1 MTKLIPKLKEANHQL
16 LLTIADQ
23 QETEDRLNL
32 QLTRLKL
39 MYEFVSALN
48 AAQTVTEIYQIALNG
63 ICPALRTAR
72 AAVVTIGSS
81 PHRLEFQA
89 TVGLSEN
96 YKQAIEAFFADSVDL
111 TKLKPR
117 AFPTSATF
125 FSDGISAFGDRIG
138 FSDRTS
144 NHTNEHILQSIGHA
158 ESIGALAIFPLEY
171 ERRHL
176 GDIVAYFDEPR
187 QFTDE
192 EVQLT
197 KMIVTNIAIALTRKQ
212 AEQALKE
219 SQEFIQR
226 IADTTPNI
234 LYIYDIEEYRNIYC
248 NQGITTILGYTDSEI
263 KGMGSL
269 LLDVVVHPD
278 DLTRIKEHYQQV
290 RGSKSE
296 DLFVI
301 EYRMRDIH
309 GKWKWFYSQE
319 TVFFRNVDQT
329 VKQVIGAASDISQLK
344 ETEIRLHS
352 SLSEKEMLLREV
364 HHRVKNNLGLV
375 DSLLSM
381 QARYINDVE
390 ALKSVSDSQKRIHAM
405 SLIHEQLYQSQ
416 DMGKIDFCEYLQRL
430 VDNLHS
436 STSFNDDQITLKLD
450 TNSTFLKIDT
460 AISMG
465 LIVNELLTN
474 AFKHA
479 FPDRPDYPDYPNYNK
494 GLIEVILYESTQDH
508 KLHLI
513 IRDNGIGIPEGF
525 TQNFAQNP
533 TFNMTNSPSTS
544 FGLRLV
550 SILTQQLRATLDL
563 SCSVGTSF
571 HFTLETDS

>member
-23 QETEDRLNL
+23 QQNEDHLNL

-48 AAQTVTEIYQIALNG
+48 AAQTFNQIYQIALDG
-63 ICPALRTAR
+63 ICPALRIVR
-72 AAVVTIGSS
+72 AAVVTLS
-81 PHRLEFQA
+81 PQLEFPA
-89 TVGLSEN
+89 TVGLSADDQ
-96 YKQAIEAFFADSVDL
+96 QAI
-111 TKLKPR
+111 
-117 AFPTSATF
+117 ATF
-125 FSDGISAFGDRIG
+125 LGDSGGLSKSNSREFPPAAI
-138 FSDRTS
+138 FHHHPESTS
-144 NHTNEHILQSIGHA
+144 NMASIG
-158 ESIGALAIFPLEY
+158 SVAIFPLECD
-171 ERRHL
+171 RRHL
-176 GDIVAYFDEPR
+176 GDIVACFDQPR
-187 QFTDE
+187 QFTE
-192 EVQLT
+192 EEIQLT

-212 AEQALKE
+212 AEQALKK

-248 NQGITTILGYTDSEI
+248 NHGLTAILGYTDLEI
-263 KGMGSL
+263 QDMGEL
-269 LLDVVVHPD
+269 VLDFMVHPD

-290 RGSKSE
+290 RVNKSE
-296 DLFVI
+296 DLFMI

-319 TVFFRNVDQT
+319 TVFLRNVNRT
-329 VKQVIGAASDISQLK
+329 VKQIIGAASDISQLK
-344 ETEIRLHS
+344 ETETRLQS
-352 SLSEKEMLLREV
+352 SLAEKEVLLREV

-381 QARYINDVE
+381 QARYITDVV

-436 STSFNDDQITLKLD
+436 STSFNHNQIKLNLD
-450 TNSTFLKIDT
+450 TNTTFLKIDT

-479 FPDRPDYPDYPNYNK
+479 FPDRTDHSDYPDYNRS
-494 GLIEVILYESTQDH
+494 LIEVILYESTQDR

-513 IRDNGIGIPEGF
+513 IRDNGIGIPTSFAKSFTEGF
-525 TQNFAQNP
+525 AENP
-533 TFNMTNSPSTS
+533 AFNMTDSPSAS

-550 SILTQQLRATLDL
+550 HILTQQLRATLDL

>member
-16 LLTIADQ
+16 VLTIADQ

-96 YKQAIEAFFADSVDL
+96 YKQAIEAFFANEGNL
-111 TKLKPR
+111 TKFKPR
-117 AFPTSATF
+117 EFPTSATF
-125 FSDGISAFGDRIG
+125 FSD
-138 FSDRTS
+138 RTS
-144 NHTNEHILQSIGHA
+144 DHILQSIGHA

-187 QFTDE
+187 QFTEE

-219 SQEFIQR
+219 SQQFIQR

-234 LYIYDIEEYRNIYC
+234 LYIYDIEEHRNIYC
-248 NQGITTILGYTDSEI
+248 NQAITAILGYTDLEI
-263 KGMGSL
+263 QAMGGL
-269 LLDVVVHPD
+269 LLDFVVHPD
-278 DLTRIKEHYQQV
+278 DLIKIKEHYQQIKIN
-290 RGSKSE
+290 KSE

-309 GKWKWFYSQE
+309 GEWKWFYSQE
-319 TVFFRNVDQT
+319 TVFLRNIDQT

-405 SLIHEQLYQSQ
+405 SLIHKQLYQSQ

-436 STSFNDDQITLKLD
+436 FTSFNDDQITLKLD
-450 TNSTFLKIDT
+450 TNPTFLKIDT

-525 TQNFAQNP
+525 TENFAPNFAQN
-533 TFNMTNSPSTS
+533 FACNMTDSPSTS

-550 SILTQQLRATLDL
+550 RILTQQLRATLDL